1 MILQVT
7 DGTTTVDLDG
17 SLAPVKGAI
26 YFPKAPE
33 RDGQGNYLPVAED
46 LDVILDDSTIGLANI
61 LTTVNTLEMLFRQAY
76 DRKENGVGSRVYVE
90 YAPVSG
96 ATSRAEI
103 LGGSVDWSN
112 RRAERMVNQ
121 SAVTVRVTV
130 SWTRAYCWDGPRTQI
145 PISNANG
152 SNNTSGLT
160 VSNQNERH
168 IRIAATG
175 AATIEPARVE
185 LRLKNTAGG
194 ARGYRNLY
202 VFTDK
207 NDISSLVIQGESR
220 QAGYGSVVSDGS
232 ASNGQYLQ
240 MSVNGTYLVPWTL
253 STSLLSKT
261 AGGYVRLL
269 AKFAAFNTGVNIYVR
284 AYLKDATG
292 LITLARTPYEVQLK
306 LGAQYVQDLGALP
319 FPPGGYSTGSAPQT
333 LVLAFRTESLQTI
346 SLDFILPAPTDSF
359 MHIEQLGNQVNSNEE
374 VVIDGLE
381 ELTYFTESGSNHQ
394 IYGVK
399 DEYLQLWP
407 GKSWLSNFQRIWL
420 LWDGVSVSLSDT
432 VAAKLYYR
440 PRKLVI

>member
-17 SLAPVKGAI
+17 SQAPVKGAI
-26 YFPKAPE
+26 YFPKAAE
-33 RDGQGNYLPVAED
+33 RDEQGNYLPVEEEA
-46 LDVILDDSTIGLANI
+46 DVLLDDAVIGLSNI
-61 LTTVNTLEMLFRQAY
+61 LTTINALEMLFGQAY
-76 DRKENGVGSRVYVE
+76 DRKQSGVGARVYVE
-90 YAPVSG
+90 YTPTNG

-103 LGGSVDWSN
+103 MGGSVEWSS

-121 SAVTVRVTV
+121 AAVTVRVTV
-130 SWTRAYCWDGPRTQI
+130 RWVRAACWDGPRTQI

-168 IRIAATG
+168 IRIAASG
-175 AATIEPARVE
+175 AATIGPARVE
-185 LRLKNTAGG
+185 LRLKNTAGA
-194 ARGYRNLY
+194 ARGYRNIY

-220 QAGYGSVVSDGS
+220 QAGYGSVVNDGT
-232 ASNGQYLQ
+232 ASNGQYLTL
-240 MSVNGTYLVPWTL
+240 SVNGTLLVPWTL

-269 AKFAAFNTGVNIYVR
+269 AKFMAFTPSANIYVR

-292 LITLARTPYEVQLK
+292 LITLARTPYDVKLK

-333 LVLAFRTESLQTI
+333 LVLAFRTDSLQTI
-346 SLDFILPAPTDSF
+346 GLDFILPAPTDSI
-359 MHIEQLGNQVNSNEE
+359 MRVEQLGNQVNNNEE

-381 ELTYFTESGSNHQ
+381 ELTYFTESGANHQ

-399 DEYLQLWP
+399 DEYLRIWP

-420 LWDGVSVSLSDT
+420 LWDGVGVNLSDT
-432 VAAKLYYR
+432 VSAKLYYR
-440 PRKLVI
+440 PLKLVI